1 MKSKDLRQLDLPV
14 MKPVEHVARPQI
26 VDAISL
32 LPTIRNIRT
41 LHGSI
46 EFARELSGLE
56 DKEIYDRVGIDSGA
70 FSRMKAGSAWY
81 PQDERWLT
89 ILNTMHTE
97 IPVIWQVEALGYD
110 WSSLR
115 KHQTDLEARLEQAEK
130 RVRELEHEREVERR
144 CLHDILGG
152 RR

>member
-14 MKPVEHVARPQI
+14 MKPVERVAQPHV

-41 LHGSI
+41 LHASV

-70 FSRMKAGSAWY
+70 FSRMKSGSAWY
-81 PQDERWLT
+81 PQDERWLS
-89 ILNTMHTE
+89 ILNTMKTE

-110 WSSLR
+110 WSTLR
-115 KHQTDLEARLEQAEK
+115 KHQTDLEARLERAET

-144 CLHDILGG
+144 CLRDYLGG
-152 RR
+152 R